1 MQIYPAIDIKDG
13 RAVRLRQG
21 LAADVTDYGTPAEAA
36 MDWKTQG
43 ATYLHVVDLDG
54 AFEGKGR
61 NLPLVAEIVRE
72 TGLPVE
78 LGGGIRTMEDIEA
91 RLTLGVA
98 RVILGTVALTDPD
111 LVRRACARYPGR
123 IACGIDAKDGRVAVR
138 GWVEAS
144 DVDPVDLALRMKDAG
159 VLDVIYTDI
168 RRDGMQTGL
177 DVQAYVQMAE
187 AFGHPVIASGGVAS
201 VSDIERLAPVASSIE
216 GVITGRAVYEGTLTV
231 EEGVAACAA
240 TTKE

>member
-78 LGGGIRTMEDIEA
+78 LGGGDRKST
-91 RLTLGVA
+91 RLN
-98 RVILGTVALTDPD
+98 
-111 LVRRACARYPGR
+111 
-123 IACGIDAKDGRVAVR
+123 
-138 GWVEAS
+138 S
-144 DVDPVDLALRMKDAG
+144 S
-159 VLDVIYTDI
+159 
-168 RRDGMQTGL
+168 
-177 DVQAYVQMAE
+177 
-187 AFGHPVIASGGVAS
+187 HP
-201 VSDIERLAPVASSIE
+201 
-216 GVITGRAVYEGTLTV
+216 
-231 EEGVAACAA
+231 
-240 TTKE
+240 K

>member
-61 NLPLVAEIVRE
+61 NLPLVAETVRE

-168 RRDGMQTGL
+168 RRDGMQTGPN
-177 DVQAYVQMAE
+177 VEATAE
-187 AFGHPVIASGGVAS
+187 LVRRTGLRVIGSGGVGKIQDLYDLRDAGCAGAI
-201 VSDIERLAPVASSIE
+201 VGKALYNGNFTLAQALRLEAE
-216 GVITGRAVYEGTLTV
+216 
-231 EEGVAACAA
+231 
-240 TTKE
+240 

>member
-78 LGGGIRTMEDIEA
+78 VGGGIRTLEDIEA

-168 RRDGMQTGL
+168 RRDGMQTGPN
-177 DVQAYVQMAE
+177 VEATAE
-187 AFGHPVIASGGVAS
+187 LVRRTGLRVIGSGGVGKIQDLYDLRDAGCAGAI
-201 VSDIERLAPVASSIE
+201 VGKALYNGNFTLAQALRLEAE
-216 GVITGRAVYEGTLTV
+216 
-231 EEGVAACAA
+231 
-240 TTKE
+240 

>member
-91 RLTLGVA
+91 RLSLGVA

-168 RRDGMQTGL
+168 RRDGMQTGPN
-177 DVQAYVQMAE
+177 VEATAE
-187 AFGHPVIASGGVAS
+187 LVRRTGLRVIGSGGVGKIQDLYDLRDAGCAGAIVGKALYNS
-201 VSDIERLAPVASSIE
+201 NFTLAQALRLEAE
-216 GVITGRAVYEGTLTV
+216 
-231 EEGVAACAA
+231 
-240 TTKE
+240 

>member
-21 LAADVTDYGTPAEAA
+21 LAADVTDYGAPAEAA

-168 RRDGMQTGL
+168 RRDGMQTGPN
-177 DVQAYVQMAE
+177 VEATAE
-187 AFGHPVIASGGVAS
+187 LVRRTGLRVIGSGGVGKIQDLYDLRDAGCAGAI
-201 VSDIERLAPVASSIE
+201 VGKALYNGNFTLAQALRLEAE
-216 GVITGRAVYEGTLTV
+216 
-231 EEGVAACAA
+231 
-240 TTKE
+240 

>member
-21 LAADVTDYGTPAEAA
+21 LAADVTDYGAPAEAA

-91 RLTLGVA
+91 RLSLGVA

-144 DVDPVDLALRMKDAG
+144 DVDPVNLALRMKDAG

-168 RRDGMQTGL
+168 RRDGMQTGPN
-177 DVQAYVQMAE
+177 VEATAE
-187 AFGHPVIASGGVAS
+187 LVRRTGLRVIGSGGVGKIQDLYDLRDAGCAGAI
-201 VSDIERLAPVASSIE
+201 VGKALYNGNFTLAQALRLEAE
-216 GVITGRAVYEGTLTV
+216 
-231 EEGVAACAA
+231 
-240 TTKE
+240 

>member
-111 LVRRACARYPGR
+111 LVRRACTRYPGR

-168 RRDGMQTGL
+168 RRDGMQTGPN
-177 DVQAYVQMAE
+177 VEATAE
-187 AFGHPVIASGGVAS
+187 LVRRTGLHVIGSGGVGKIQDLYDLRDAGCAGAI
-201 VSDIERLAPVASSIE
+201 VGKALYNGNFTLAQALRLEAE
-216 GVITGRAVYEGTLTV
+216 
-231 EEGVAACAA
+231 
-240 TTKE
+240 

>member
-54 AFEGKGR
+54 AFEGKGH

-168 RRDGMQTGL
+168 RRDGMQTGPN
-177 DVQAYVQMAE
+177 VEATAE
-187 AFGHPVIASGGVAS
+187 LVRRTGLRVIGSGGVGKIQDLYDLRDAGCAGAI
-201 VSDIERLAPVASSIE
+201 VGKALYNGNFTLAQALRLEAE
-216 GVITGRAVYEGTLTV
+216 
-231 EEGVAACAA
+231 
-240 TTKE
+240 

>member
-21 LAADVTDYGTPAEAA
+21 LASEVTDYGAPAEAA
-36 MDWKTQG
+36 MDWKRQG

-54 AFEGKGR
+54 AFEGRGR
-61 NLPLVAEIVRE
+61 NLPLVREIVRT

-91 RLTLGVA
+91 RLSLGVA

-168 RRDGMQTGL
+168 RRDGMQTGPN
-177 DVQAYVQMAE
+177 VEATAE
-187 AFGHPVIASGGVAS
+187 LVRRTGLRVIGSGGVGKIQDLYDLRDAGCAGAI
-201 VSDIERLAPVASSIE
+201 VGKALYNGNFTLAQALRLEAE
-216 GVITGRAVYEGTLTV
+216 
-231 EEGVAACAA
+231 
-240 TTKE
+240 

>member
-91 RLTLGVA
+91 RFSLGVA

-168 RRDGMQTGL
+168 RRDGMQTGPN
-177 DVQAYVQMAE
+177 VEATAE
-187 AFGHPVIASGGVAS
+187 LVRRTGLRVIGSGGVGKIQDLYDLRDAGCAGAI
-201 VSDIERLAPVASSIE
+201 VGKALYNGNFTLAQALRLEAE
-216 GVITGRAVYEGTLTV
+216 
-231 EEGVAACAA
+231 
-240 TTKE
+240 

>member
-168 RRDGMQTGL
+168 RRDGMQTGPN
-177 DVQAYVQMAE
+177 VEATAE
-187 AFGHPVIASGGVAS
+187 LVRRTGLRVIGSGGVGKIQDLYDLRDAGCAGAIVARPCTTATS
-201 VSDIERLAPVASSIE
+201 PWRRL
-216 GVITGRAVYEGTLTV
+216 
-231 EEGVAACAA
+231 
-240 TTKE
+240 

>member
-72 TGLPVE
+72 TGLLVE

-91 RLTLGVA
+91 RLSLGVA

-144 DVDPVDLALRMKDAG
+144 DVDPVDLALRMKDVG

-168 RRDGMQTGL
+168 RRDGMQTGPN
-177 DVQAYVQMAE
+177 VEATAE
-187 AFGHPVIASGGVAS
+187 LVRRTGLRVIGSGGVGKIQDLYDLRDAGCAGAI
-201 VSDIERLAPVASSIE
+201 VGKALYNGNFALAQALRLEAE
-216 GVITGRAVYEGTLTV
+216 
-231 EEGVAACAA
+231 
-240 TTKE
+240 

>member
-111 LVRRACARYPGR
+111 LVRRTCARYPGR

-159 VLDVIYTDI
+159 VQDVIYTDI
-168 RRDGMQTGL
+168 RRDGMQTGPN
-177 DVQAYVQMAE
+177 VEATAE
-187 AFGHPVIASGGVAS
+187 LVRRTGLRVIGSGGVGKIQDLYDLRDAGCAGAI
-201 VSDIERLAPVASSIE
+201 VGKALYNGNFTLAQALRLEAE
-216 GVITGRAVYEGTLTV
+216 
-231 EEGVAACAA
+231 
-240 TTKE
+240 

>member
-21 LAADVTDYGTPAEAA
+21 IAADVTDYGTPAEAA

-91 RLTLGVA
+91 RLSLGVA

-111 LVRRACARYPGR
+111 LVCRACARYPGR

-168 RRDGMQTGL
+168 RRDGMQTGPN
-177 DVQAYVQMAE
+177 VEATAE
-187 AFGHPVIASGGVAS
+187 LVRRTGLRVIGSGGVGKIQDLYDLRDAGCAGAI
-201 VSDIERLAPVASSIE
+201 VGKALYNGNFTLAQALRLEAE
-216 GVITGRAVYEGTLTV
+216 
-231 EEGVAACAA
+231 
-240 TTKE
+240 

>member
-91 RLTLGVA
+91 RLTLGVT

-168 RRDGMQTGL
+168 RRDGMQTGPN
-177 DVQAYVQMAE
+177 VEATAE
-187 AFGHPVIASGGVAS
+187 LVRRTGLRVIGSGGVGKIQDLYDLRDAGCAGAI
-201 VSDIERLAPVASSIE
+201 VGKALYNGNFTLAQALRLEAE
-216 GVITGRAVYEGTLTV
+216 
-231 EEGVAACAA
+231 
-240 TTKE
+240 

>member
-91 RLTLGVA
+91 RLSLGVA

-144 DVDPVDLALRMKDAG
+144 DVGPVDLALRMKDAG

-168 RRDGMQTGL
+168 RRDGMQTGPN
-177 DVQAYVQMAE
+177 VEATAE
-187 AFGHPVIASGGVAS
+187 LVRRTGLRVIGSGGVGKIQDLYDLRDAGCAGAI
-201 VSDIERLAPVASSIE
+201 VGKALYNGNFTLAQALRLEAE
-216 GVITGRAVYEGTLTV
+216 
-231 EEGVAACAA
+231 
-240 TTKE
+240 

>member
-91 RLTLGVA
+91 RLSLGVA
-98 RVILGTVALTDPD
+98 RVILGTVALTDPE

-159 VLDVIYTDI
+159 VQDVIYTDI
-168 RRDGMQTGL
+168 RRDGMQTGPN
-177 DVQAYVQMAE
+177 VEATAE
-187 AFGHPVIASGGVAS
+187 LVRRTGLRVIGSGGVGKIQDLYDLRDAGCAGAI
-201 VSDIERLAPVASSIE
+201 VGKALYNGNFTLAQALRLEAE
-216 GVITGRAVYEGTLTV
+216 
-231 EEGVAACAA
+231 
-240 TTKE
+240 

>member
-159 VLDVIYTDI
+159 VQDVIYTDI
-168 RRDGMQTGL
+168 RRDGMQTGPN
-177 DVQAYVQMAE
+177 VEATAE
-187 AFGHPVIASGGVAS
+187 LVRRTGLRVIGSGGVGKIQDLYDLRDAGCAGAI
-201 VSDIERLAPVASSIE
+201 VGKALYNGNFTLAQALRLEAE
-216 GVITGRAVYEGTLTV
+216 
-231 EEGVAACAA
+231 
-240 TTKE
+240 

>member
-21 LAADVTDYGTPAEAA
+21 LAADVTDYGAPAEAA

-91 RLTLGVA
+91 RLSLGVA

-144 DVDPVDLALRMKDAG
+144 DVDPVDLALRMKDVG
-159 VLDVIYTDI
+159 VQDVIYTDI
-168 RRDGMQTGL
+168 RRDGMQTGPN
-177 DVQAYVQMAE
+177 VEATAE
-187 AFGHPVIASGGVAS
+187 LVRRTGLRVIGSGGVGKIQDLYDLRDAGCAGAI
-201 VSDIERLAPVASSIE
+201 VGKALYNGNFTLAQALRLEAE
-216 GVITGRAVYEGTLTV
+216 
-231 EEGVAACAA
+231 
-240 TTKE
+240 

>member
-144 DVDPVDLALRMKDAG
+144 DVDPVDLALCMKDAG

-168 RRDGMQTGL
+168 RRDGMQTGPN
-177 DVQAYVQMAE
+177 VEATAE
-187 AFGHPVIASGGVAS
+187 LVRRTGLRVIGSGGVGKIQDLYDLRDAGCAGAI
-201 VSDIERLAPVASSIE
+201 VGKALYNGNFTLAQALRLEAE
-216 GVITGRAVYEGTLTV
+216 
-231 EEGVAACAA
+231 
-240 TTKE
+240 

>member
-72 TGLPVE
+72 TGLLVE

-91 RLTLGVA
+91 RLSLGVA

-123 IACGIDAKDGRVAVR
+123 IACGIDAKDGRVAVH

-159 VLDVIYTDI
+159 VQDVIYTDI
-168 RRDGMQTGL
+168 RRDGMQTGPN
-177 DVQAYVQMAE
+177 VEATAE
-187 AFGHPVIASGGVAS
+187 LVRRTGLRVIGSGGVGKIQDLYDLRDAGCAGAI
-201 VSDIERLAPVASSIE
+201 VGKALYNGNFTLAQALRLEAE
-216 GVITGRAVYEGTLTV
+216 
-231 EEGVAACAA
+231 
-240 TTKE
+240 

>member
-91 RLTLGVA
+91 RLSLGVA

-111 LVRRACARYPGR
+111 LVRHACARYPGR

-168 RRDGMQTGL
+168 RRDGMQTGPN
-177 DVQAYVQMAE
+177 VEATAE
-187 AFGHPVIASGGVAS
+187 LVRRTGLRVIGSGGVGKIQDLYDLRDAGCAGAI
-201 VSDIERLAPVASSIE
+201 VGKALYNGNFTLAQALRLEAE
-216 GVITGRAVYEGTLTV
+216 
-231 EEGVAACAA
+231 
-240 TTKE
+240 

>member
-98 RVILGTVALTDPD
+98 RVILGTVALTDPE

-168 RRDGMQTGL
+168 RRDGMQTGPN
-177 DVQAYVQMAE
+177 VEATAE
-187 AFGHPVIASGGVAS
+187 LVRRTGLRVIGSGGVGKIQDLYDLRDAGCAGAI
-201 VSDIERLAPVASSIE
+201 VGKTLYNGNFTLAQALRLEAE
-216 GVITGRAVYEGTLTV
+216 
-231 EEGVAACAA
+231 
-240 TTKE
+240 

>member
-78 LGGGIRTMEDIEA
+78 LGGGTPTMEHIES
-91 RLTLGVA
+91 RISLGVA

-168 RRDGMQTGL
+168 RRDGMQTGPN
-177 DVQAYVQMAE
+177 VEATAE
-187 AFGHPVIASGGVAS
+187 LVRRTGLRVIGSGGVGKIQDLYDLRDAGCAGAI
-201 VSDIERLAPVASSIE
+201 VGKALYNGNFTLAQALRLEAE
-216 GVITGRAVYEGTLTV
+216 
-231 EEGVAACAA
+231 
-240 TTKE
+240 

>member
-159 VLDVIYTDI
+159 VQDVIYTDI
-168 RRDGMQTGL
+168 RRDGMQTGPN
-177 DVQAYVQMAE
+177 VESTAE
-187 AFGHPVIASGGVAS
+187 LVRRTGLRVIGSGGVGKIQDLYDLRDAGCAGAI
-201 VSDIERLAPVASSIE
+201 VGKALYNGNFTLAQALRLEAE
-216 GVITGRAVYEGTLTV
+216 
-231 EEGVAACAA
+231 
-240 TTKE
+240 

>member
-54 AFEGKGR
+54 AFAGKGR

-168 RRDGMQTGL
+168 RRDGMQTGPN
-177 DVQAYVQMAE
+177 VEATAE
-187 AFGHPVIASGGVAS
+187 LVRRTGLRVIGSGGVGKIQDLYDLRDAGCAGAI
-201 VSDIERLAPVASSIE
+201 VGKALYNGNFTLAQALRLEAE
-216 GVITGRAVYEGTLTV
+216 
-231 EEGVAACAA
+231 
-240 TTKE
+240 

>member
-144 DVDPVDLALRMKDAG
+144 DVEPVDLALRMKDAG

-168 RRDGMQTGL
+168 RRDGMQTGPN
-177 DVQAYVQMAE
+177 VEATAE
-187 AFGHPVIASGGVAS
+187 LVRRTGLRVIGSGGVGKIQDLYDLRDAGCAGAI
-201 VSDIERLAPVASSIE
+201 VGKALYNGNFTLAQALRLEAE
-216 GVITGRAVYEGTLTV
+216 
-231 EEGVAACAA
+231 
-240 TTKE
+240 

>member
-144 DVDPVDLALRMKDAG
+144 DVDPVDLALRRKDAG

-168 RRDGMQTGL
+168 RRDGMQTGPN
-177 DVQAYVQMAE
+177 VEATAE
-187 AFGHPVIASGGVAS
+187 LVRRTGLRVIGSGGVGKIQDLYDLRDAGCAGAI
-201 VSDIERLAPVASSIE
+201 VGKALYNGNFTLAQALRLEAE
-216 GVITGRAVYEGTLTV
+216 
-231 EEGVAACAA
+231 
-240 TTKE
+240 

>member
-91 RLTLGVA
+91 RLSLGVA

-144 DVDPVDLALRMKDAG
+144 DVDPVALALRMKDAG

-168 RRDGMQTGL
+168 RRDGMQTGPN
-177 DVQAYVQMAE
+177 VEATAE
-187 AFGHPVIASGGVAS
+187 LVRRTGLRVIGSGGVGKIQDLYDLRDAGCAGAI
-201 VSDIERLAPVASSIE
+201 VGKALYNGNFTLAQALRLEAE
-216 GVITGRAVYEGTLTV
+216 
-231 EEGVAACAA
+231 
-240 TTKE
+240 

>member
-123 IACGIDAKDGRVAVR
+123 IACGIDAKDGRVAVH

-144 DVDPVDLALRMKDAG
+144 DVAPVDLALRMKDAG

-168 RRDGMQTGL
+168 RRDGMQTGPN
-177 DVQAYVQMAE
+177 VEATAE
-187 AFGHPVIASGGVAS
+187 LVRRTGLRVIGSGGVGKIQDLYDLRDAGCAGAI
-201 VSDIERLAPVASSIE
+201 VGKALYNGNFTLAQALRLEAE
-216 GVITGRAVYEGTLTV
+216 
-231 EEGVAACAA
+231 
-240 TTKE
+240 

>member
-91 RLTLGVA
+91 RLSLGVA

-168 RRDGMQTGL
+168 RRDGMQTGPN
-177 DVQAYVQMAE
+177 VEATAE
-187 AFGHPVIASGGVAS
+187 LVRRTGLRVIGSGGVGKIQDLYDLRDAGCAGAI
-201 VSDIERLAPVASSIE
+201 VGKALYNGNFTLAQALRLEAE
-216 GVITGRAVYEGTLTV
+216 
-231 EEGVAACAA
+231 
-240 TTKE
+240 

>member
-159 VLDVIYTDI
+159 VLNVIYTDI
-168 RRDGMQTGL
+168 RRDGMQTGPN
-177 DVQAYVQMAE
+177 VEATAE
-187 AFGHPVIASGGVAS
+187 LVRRTGLRVIGSGGVGKIQDLYDLRDAGCAGAI
-201 VSDIERLAPVASSIE
+201 VGKALYNGNFALAQALRLEAE
-216 GVITGRAVYEGTLTV
+216 
-231 EEGVAACAA
+231 
-240 TTKE
+240 

>member
-91 RLTLGVA
+91 RLSLGVA

-111 LVRRACARYPGR
+111 LVRRACARYPRR

-168 RRDGMQTGL
+168 RRDGMQTGPN
-177 DVQAYVQMAE
+177 VEATAE
-187 AFGHPVIASGGVAS
+187 LVRRTGLRVIGSGGVGKIQDLYDLRDAGCAGAI
-201 VSDIERLAPVASSIE
+201 VGKALYNGNFTLAQALRLEAE
-216 GVITGRAVYEGTLTV
+216 
-231 EEGVAACAA
+231 
-240 TTKE
+240 

>member
-111 LVRRACARYPGR
+111 LVRRACASYPGR

-168 RRDGMQTGL
+168 RRDGMQTGPN
-177 DVQAYVQMAE
+177 VEATAE
-187 AFGHPVIASGGVAS
+187 LVRRTGLRVIGSGGVGKIQDLYDLRDAGCAGAI
-201 VSDIERLAPVASSIE
+201 VGKALYNGNFTLAQALRLEAE
-216 GVITGRAVYEGTLTV
+216 
-231 EEGVAACAA
+231 
-240 TTKE
+240 

>member
-91 RLTLGVA
+91 R
-98 RVILGTVALTDPD
+98 
-111 LVRRACARYPGR
+111 
-123 IACGIDAKDGRVAVR
+123 
-138 GWVEAS
+138 VEAS

-168 RRDGMQTGL
+168 RRDGMQTGPN
-177 DVQAYVQMAE
+177 VEATAE
-187 AFGHPVIASGGVAS
+187 LVRRTGLRVIGSGGVGKIQDLYDLRDAGCAGAI
-201 VSDIERLAPVASSIE
+201 VGKALYNGNFTLAQALRLEAE
-216 GVITGRAVYEGTLTV
+216 
-231 EEGVAACAA
+231 
-240 TTKE
+240 